1 MICLASLIIVPLS
14 AFDNQWH
21 RLGLGRGDT
30 MIGLKL
36 LKKQGHQINLWDL
49 GFSCQEV
56 SSIPH
61 AEHDL
66 ILQGIFTEKGFL
78 KR

>member
-1 MICLASLIIVPLS
+1 MSSSWAY
-14 AFDNQWH
+14 
-21 RLGLGRGDT
+21 GRGYYDRAV
-30 MIGLKL
+30 KA
-36 LKKQGHQINLWDL
+36 LKKQGHQINLWGL
-49 GFSCQEV
+49 GFLCQEV